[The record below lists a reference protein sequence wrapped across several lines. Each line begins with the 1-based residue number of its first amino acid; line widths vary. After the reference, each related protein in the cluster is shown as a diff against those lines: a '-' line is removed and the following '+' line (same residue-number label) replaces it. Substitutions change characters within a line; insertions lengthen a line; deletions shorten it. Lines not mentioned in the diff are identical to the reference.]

1 MDPGEGGA
9 DCISLLLSDRGLVEE
24 GLAGRR
30 RGGGPFACRQCRQ
43 QLWQIFTPSV
53 YLRETCDTFSE
64 KSNQLLEVEL
74 VFLER
79 LATTGTP
86 GAITRKVGYYTA

>member
-1 MDPGEGGA
+1 MPVVSVDSS
-9 DCISLLLSDRGLVEE
+9 SLLESL
-24 GLAGRR
+24 
-30 RGGGPFACRQCRQ
+30 
-43 QLWQIFTPSV
+43 PSV
-53 YLRETCDTFSE
+53 YLKKHVTFSE